1 MSAHRTEQRKII
13 MKNIIL
19 LLFSLCVLL
28 FAVSCGGGGGGG
40 SSGGGSTSVPAPYR
54 VLDLTT
60 GSVAESATLPNLTA
74 ASATTTQIVFRRIP
88 AGSFVMGSSAS
99 SLGSQAGETPTTVS
113 VSEFWLAVFELSQGQ
128 WYSLTGDGLDTPWRK
143 VSPASVTGSPAKVD
157 ARPVFG
163 LTYDELALRI
173 AAWNTGKTGQL
184 SIPSEAQWEYACRAG
199 TTTLFNWGDSL
210 DPAVAGQFSVS
221 QDTTVGVTGPDVVGG
236 SRLSNGIALWDMHGN
251 VREWVST
258 TGEPVLRG
266 GAWSDNLLL
275 SRSANRFTSVDRTFR
290 HALSGARLVLTAP

>member
-1 MSAHRTEQRKII
+1 MI
-13 MKNIIL
+13 MKNLIL
-19 LLFSLCVLL
+19 LLVLVSAL
-28 FAVSCGGGGGGG
+28 MIAVSCGGGGGGGGG
-40 SSGGGSTSVPAPYR
+40 SSGGGTTVPVSYR
-54 VLDLTT
+54 VLDLST
-60 GSVAESATLPNLTA
+60 GAVTESATLPNLSA
-74 ASATTTQIVFRRIP
+74 ASVTTSQIVFRRIP

-99 SLGSQAGETPTTVS
+99 SLGSQAGETQATVS
-113 VSEFWLAVFELSQGQ
+113 VSEFWLAVFELSQGH

-143 VSPASVTGSPAKVD
+143 ISPASVTGSPATL
-157 ARPVFG
+157 ASRPVFG

-199 TTTLFNWGDSL
+199 TTSLFNWGDSL

-236 SRLSNGIALWDMHGN
+236 SRISNGVNLWDMHGN
-251 VREWVST
+251 VREWVT
-258 TGEPVLRG
+258 TSGQPVLRG
-266 GAWSDNLLL
+266 GAWGENLLL
-275 SRSANRFTSVDRTFR
+275 SRSANRISSVDRAFR